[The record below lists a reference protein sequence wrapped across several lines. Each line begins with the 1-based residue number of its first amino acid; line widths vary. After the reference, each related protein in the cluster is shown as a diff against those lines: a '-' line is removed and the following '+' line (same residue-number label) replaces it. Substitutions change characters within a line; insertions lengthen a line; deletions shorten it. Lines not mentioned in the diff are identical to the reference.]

1 MKTDIYKGS
10 RFSSERN
17 ALFSMISDG
26 MLKGLRKCNAIVAGG
41 TLTSLF
47 SNQDANDIDLYFR
60 NQEDMQ
66 NFILFCHGID
76 GFESKD
82 HVKIVETTLK
92 PNGLEELE
100 EFDPSNDGFPNC
112 SAECINIGRTSKSVM
127 YTGKRDHTLQVIV
140 LNTFESPA
148 DIFKRFDWTINMA
161 AYDFA
166 KDEFEFQQDFLKD
179 LSQRRLCINVD
190 TLYPII
196 SLLRVAKYQVRGFK
210 ISKKDMLKL
219 AVAITKLDISS
230 WDEAKDQL
238 SGMYGASVETVFET
252 NQEFSTDNLYGLM
265 EKVEKEY
272 ERKEQ
277 VNAIDMRMENWFTIL
292 QGINSNIAPEKVID
306 KGYIIVSSDRY
317 VVMPDGKELESNIY
331 QGGPLT
337 RKDTSNTIEK
347 TSPLLRAGIT
357 GVGVFFNKESAVEY
371 AKGVKNRWNSTGG
384 QIILEV
390 TAKDPLNI
398 SAEDDQESN
407 PNMHLKSGSWVVS
420 KFIEEI
426 E

>member
-17 ALFSMISDG
+17 ALFSMITG
-26 MLKGLRKCNAIVAGG
+26 PMLKGLQSCRAIVAGG

-47 SNQDANDIDLYFR
+47 SNQESNDIDLYFR
-60 NQEDMQ
+60 TQEDMQ
-66 NFILFCHGID
+66 KFILFCHDVD
-76 GFESKD
+76 GYGGD
-82 HVKIVETTLK
+82 HVKIVEQEAPTMKSL
-92 PNGLEELE
+92 G
-100 EFDPSNDGFPNC
+100 FDPSDDAFPDSEYDRN
-112 SAECINIGRTSKSVM
+112 SPCINIGRTAKSVM

-140 LNTFESPA
+140 LDTFETPA

-179 LSQRRLCINVD
+179 LSQRRLCINVG

-230 WDEAKDQL
+230 WEEAKDQL
-238 SGMYGASVETVFET
+238 SGMYGASVDTVFET
-252 NQEFSTDNLYGLM
+252 SQEFSTENLFGLM

-272 ERKEQ
+272 ERKEK
-277 VNAIDMRMENWFTIL
+277 VKAIDMVNENWFKIL
-292 QGINSNIAPEKVID
+292 QGVNHNIAPDKVVS
-306 KGYIIVSSDRY
+306 KGYVIANSNRY
-317 VVMPDGKELESNIY
+317 TVMPDGAEIKEHLY
-331 QGGPLT
+331 QGGPLMRTPHSPQHT
-337 RKDTSNTIEK
+337 RMG
-347 TSPLLRAGIT
+347 LVGY
-357 GVGVFFNKESAVEY
+357 GVFFNKEA
-371 AKGVKNRWNSTGG
+371 AKAFAENLRKKYPNDKSLTM
-384 QIILEV
+384 LEV
-390 TAKDPLNI
+390 KSNSPLSI
-398 SAEDDQESN
+398 EADEDQDSN
-407 PNMHLKSGSWVVS
+407 PVMGYDLGDWVITR
-420 KFIEEI
+420 FIEEI

>member
-1 MKTDIYKGS
+1 MKTDIYEGS

-17 ALFSMISDG
+17 ALFSMISEG

-60 NQEDMQ
+60 TQEDMQ
-66 NFILFCHGID
+66 NFILFCHGIE

-82 HVKIVETTLK
+82 HVKVVETSEKHIDLS
-92 PNGLEELE
+92 G
-100 EFDPSNDGFPNC
+100 FDPEDDGFKYG
-112 SAECINIGRTSKSVM
+112 SECINIGRTSKSVM

-140 LNTFESPA
+140 LNTFDSPA

-161 AYDFA
+161 SYDFA

-277 VNAIDMRMENWFTIL
+277 VSAIDMRMENWFTIL
-292 QGINSNIAPEKVID
+292 QGINSNIAPEKVVD
-306 KGYIIVSSDRY
+306 KGYILVSSDQY
-317 VVMPDGKELESNIY
+317 VVMPDGKELKECIY
-331 QGGPLT
+331 QGSPLT
-337 RKDTSNTIEK
+337 LGGNLQSYR
-347 TSPLLRAGIT
+347 RGIN
-357 GVGVFFNKESAVEY
+357 GAGVFFNKESAVEY
-371 AKGVKNRWNSTGG
+371 AKNMKKRWPNSAPQTV
-384 QIILEV
+384 LEV
-390 TAKDPLNI
+390 VAKDPLSI
-398 SAEDDQESN
+398 SAEDDQDSK
-407 PNMHLKSGSWVVS
+407 PNMHLNSGSWVVS